1 MQIGQRVK
9 YILKDWPF
17 IFGEE
22 GEVVRVYETGG
33 YTVKLDSGARFTTRD
48 GFVAI

>member
-1 MQIGQRVK
+1 MRIGQRVK

-22 GEVVRVYETGG
+22 GEVVRVYDTGG
-33 YTVKLDSGARFTTRD
+33 YTVKLDAGAIFLARN
-48 GFVAI
+48 GFVVI